1 MSTPLISHSDCGT
14 VTTLGENSFSAF
26 CSAYGLM
33 YNTLMVLS
41 VAGSST
47 SVDAIRATVSLQ
59 KPLKHNVSSYE
70 TYTHS
75 TKGERYL
82 AYRSALPTFNGSNL
96 ILVNTRFTDPTID
109 PDYAYGLG
117 ITKNGNAIEIVRDVL
132 QKHIPI
138 AILPHW
144 VEPLLA
150 QFNYRSAPFKDLHIK
165 YLNGRGVVG
174 VQIPK
179 SIDLWEELITTC
191 LKSGKI
197 NFDGVK
203 HG

>member
-1 MSTPLISHSDCGT
+1 MSTPIISHSDCGT

-26 CSAYGLM
+26 CSAYGMM
-33 YNTLMVLS
+33 YDKLMVLS
-41 VAGSST
+41 IAGSST

-59 KPLKHNVSSYE
+59 KPIRHNVSNYE
-70 TYTHS
+70 SYTHS

-117 ITKNGNAIEIVRDVL
+117 ITQHGSATNIVRDIL
-132 QKHIPI
+132 RKHIPI
-138 AILPHW
+138 AILPEW
-144 VEPLLA
+144 VEALLK
-150 QFNYRSAPFKDLHIK
+150 QFNYRSKPFENLNIK
-165 YLNGRGVVG
+165 YLQGRGVVG

-191 LKSGKI
+191 LKEGKI
-197 NFDGVK
+197 SFNGVK